1 MYDHFNFSGRIWVV
15 ACYRNIIL
23 CCFSFMIDFPLIH
36 VKPCVALGTLGTQ
49 PVTPRLLSADCLF
62 KVCPMNRYSAQ
73 KQFWKAKQGKQG
85 NTNTQGEL
93 FKKLQVT
100 HRSHRMTPLIQEV
113 SFNVILKKKCCVPLP
128 SMQQSWSR
136 SRTIRRTRSS
146 WGKWL
151 NTVALFRYFYD
162 LKHLCS
168 QCPLLLLLC

>member
-113 SFNVILKKKCCVPLP
+113 CQCYFEKK
-128 SMQQSWSR
+128 M
-136 SRTIRRTRSS
+136 
-146 WGKWL
+146 
-151 NTVALFRYFYD
+151 
-162 LKHLCS
+162 LCS
-168 QCPLLLLLC
+168 ITQHAAELEQKQNDSENKKLLGEVVKYSSVVQVLL